1 MNTRHFVYAIEVE
14 RTGSITQA
22 ADNLF
27 MSQPTLS
34 KAIKDLEETLG
45 FAVFQR
51 TPRGV
56 VPTRKG
62 EAFLVHARKIVGQIE
77 KMERALHAG
86 DTQTFSIAIPRA
98 GDLATAVSG
107 FISSLELDGDVEFD
121 VLETS
126 SIRVIDAVADRRFV
140 LGILRCRPE
149 DEDYFLRSL
158 AEKGL
163 QHQPLQEGEYAALLR
178 ADHPLANRSAL
189 APADLAPYMEAAFGD
204 DEVPYIRVSEAE
216 STFQRGRRALV
227 YARATLLDL
236 LRTNPQA
243 YAWTAPLPPEM
254 LAGSGLVQRRCDGG
268 GRFQDL
274 LISRSGY
281 RLSRLDQAL
290 LSQLSST

>member
-98 GDLATAVSG
+98 GDLAAAVSG
-107 FISSLELDGDVEFD
+107 FISSLELDG
-121 VLETS
+121 
-126 SIRVIDAVADRRFV
+126 
-140 LGILRCRPE
+140 
-149 DEDYFLRSL
+149 
-158 AEKGL
+158 
-163 QHQPLQEGEYAALLR
+163 
-178 ADHPLANRSAL
+178 
-189 APADLAPYMEAAFGD
+189 
-204 DEVPYIRVSEAE
+204 
-216 STFQRGRRALV
+216 
-227 YARATLLDL
+227 
-236 LRTNPQA
+236 
-243 YAWTAPLPPEM
+243 
-254 LAGSGLVQRRCDGG
+254 
-268 GRFQDL
+268 
-274 LISRSGY
+274 
-281 RLSRLDQAL
+281 
-290 LSQLSST
+290 